1 MSHAALPNI
10 VLGREVVPEFLGW
23 RRATPAALA
32 AAAAR
37 LLNVGRTR
45 QMLLCSTRHLSGGCH
60 SEGFHM
66 RWMIWR
72 AVSARSETGMIA
84 FARRIMS
91 LEDAMLLKKQG
102 FYMRWMTWRAV
113 SARSETGVLTMAAVA
128 SGRWR
133 PTTRSDPL
141 YLKKLRGRS
150 RETYVVE
157 F

>member
-1 MSHAALPNI
+1 VSHAALPNI

-45 QMLLCSTRHLSGGCH
+45 QMLLCSTQ
-60 SEGFHM
+60 
-66 RWMIWR
+66 
-72 AVSARSETGMIA
+72 
-84 FARRIMS
+84 
-91 LEDAMLLKKQG
+91 QG
-102 FYMRWMTWRAV
+102 FYKRWMTWRAV